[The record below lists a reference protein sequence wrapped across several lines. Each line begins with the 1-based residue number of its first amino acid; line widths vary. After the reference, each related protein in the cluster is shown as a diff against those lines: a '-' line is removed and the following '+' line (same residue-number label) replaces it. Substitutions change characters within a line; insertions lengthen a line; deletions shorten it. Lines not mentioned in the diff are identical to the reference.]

1 MHRRPTRGIGGFF
14 RHSMAQ
20 ARIFGMGVDNFMR
33 ANGNRIRDVAA
44 TVAPLLA
51 AGNPALA
58 AGVATIG
65 QGPPAMDNSG
75 MRLTDQDNIWIKTT
89 WSCLSRS

>member
-1 MHRRPTRGIGGFF
+1 MILFDHYKMHRRPARGIGGFF

-20 ARIFGMGVDNFMR
+20 ARRFGMGVDNFMR

-44 TVAPLLA
+44 TIAPLLA
-51 AGNPALA
+51 PENPALA

-65 QGPPAMDNSG
+65 QGAASYGQLRDALDRAG
-75 MRLTDQDNIWIKTT
+75 
-89 WSCLSRS
+89 

>member
-1 MHRRPTRGIGGFF
+1 MHRRPARGVGGFF

-20 ARIFGMGVDNFMR
+20 ARRFGIGVDNFMR

-44 TVAPLLA
+44 TIAPLLA
-51 AGNPALA
+51 PENPALA

-65 QGPPAMDNSG
+65 QGAASYGQLRGALDRAG
-75 MRLTDQDNIWIKTT
+75 
-89 WSCLSRS
+89 

>member
-1 MHRRPTRGIGGFF
+1 MHRRPARGVGGFF

-20 ARIFGMGVDNFMR
+20 SRRFGMGVDNFMR

-44 TVAPLLA
+44 TIAPRLA
-51 AGNPALA
+51 AENPALA

-65 QGPPAMDNSG
+65 QGAASYGQLRDALDRAG
-75 MRLTDQDNIWIKTT
+75 
-89 WSCLSRS
+89 C